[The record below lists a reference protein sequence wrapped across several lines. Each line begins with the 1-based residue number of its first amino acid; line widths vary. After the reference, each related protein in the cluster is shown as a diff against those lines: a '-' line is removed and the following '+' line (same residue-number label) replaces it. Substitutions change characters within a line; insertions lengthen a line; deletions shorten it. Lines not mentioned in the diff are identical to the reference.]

1 MSLICSKIQGRSC
14 RLASAFILPA
24 SACLSLSNSITSLL
38 RFWSKAFPPSLFQI
52 YFQRGDLAQSDLAET
67 AFEGLVRPIMSFFHV
82 PGPRPKK
89 RPGTML
95 VRHSCQFIHF
105 YLAVPQEGVSWHG
118 RGAMVYV
125 RCLKRVAV
133 HHKGV
138 FRRWGMRRECVKER

>member
-38 RFWSKAFPPSLFQI
+38 RFWSKAFPPSLFQV
-52 YFQRGDLAQSDLAET
+52 YFQRGDLEQSDLAET

-105 YLAVPQEGVSWHG
+105 YLPVPQGVCFVVREERFLFYRASGGSFMAPEGYHG
-118 RGAMVYV
+118 V
-125 RCLKRVAV
+125 REMPRAS
-133 HHKGV
+133 
-138 FRRWGMRRECVKER
+138 RRTP